1 MTDNVAVVL
10 QAVTK
15 CLGDEVQ
22 TVRSA
27 NSEYYVTRPAAM
39 TGMSIDGCVDGKLE
53 KFCNNTCDN
62 LFLSCWNQH
71 SKNRRNERQGMPN
84 IHGIHFLA

>member
-22 TVRSA
+22 TVQSA

-39 TGMSIDGCVDGKLE
+39 TVEMDVK
-53 KFCNNTCDN
+53 K
-62 LFLSCWNQH
+62 H
-71 SKNRRNERQGMPN
+71 RNVHRWMC
-84 IHGIHFLA
+84 